1 MNLTTELRRLTRG
14 NTRTRGIFDRHH
26 RGGTR
31 PAAPRLSAFRRS
43 RPATGPLA
51 RLKGLAGRVRRTLR

>member
-14 NTRTRGIFDRHH
+14 GTRTRGIFDRHH
-26 RGGTR
+26 RGG
-31 PAAPRLSAFRRS
+31 PRLSALRRN